1 MRVSMREGVHGCVRV
16 WVGWG
21 VLTESFSRAVSVGG
35 SARKCN
41 LENDIFMMLAKPTAT
56 KC

>member
-1 MRVSMREGVHGCVRV
+1 MGVCVC
-16 WVGWG
+16 GWGGG
-21 VLTESFSRAVSVGG
+21 VLTESFSCAVSVGG